1 MLPSLNNRL
10 RRWRHDCNGCLVM
23 WDERRKAALFTLSS
37 SPPVRSGIP
46 APKCET
52 CRRKASG
59 PPLVFFLLLIF
70 LRIDRPCPPSQNL
83 QKRSPGLLVF
93 CSLQGMS
100 AIFQVLVVTL
110 IYDSSVRASYITF
123 LLPYIHNEAFKPY
136 RFTVTLERSKVHFR
150 TDCNSSYQFPFSVP
164 PWFSTRSTFPRN
176 ISLAH
181 TAVVGDTTGITSEG
195 VRTLHHLSQSYFNK
209 LNNVDYVTR

>member
-59 PPLVFFLLLIF
+59 PPLVFFIAHLFTHRSSLSPFAKFIEMLSSASGILLAT
-70 LRIDRPCPPSQNL
+70 R
-83 QKRSPGLLVF
+83 
-93 CSLQGMS
+93 
-100 AIFQVLVVTL
+100 
-110 IYDSSVRASYITF
+110 
-123 LLPYIHNEAFKPY
+123 NEC
-136 RFTVTLERSKVHFR
+136 
-150 TDCNSSYQFPFSVP
+150 DFSGSGGYP
-164 PWFSTRSTFPRN
+164 NIWFPRTCKLYYFPLTLYTQRSVKN
-176 ISLAH
+176 IQVYCH
-181 TAVVGDTTGITSEG
+181 
-195 VRTLHHLSQSYFNK
+195 VRTQQGAFSNRL
-209 LNNVDYVTR
+209 